1 MVMEQTPV
9 VARQVAMERTPA
21 MVTGDKH
28 LDTEPVSMMMERQP
42 SNQRERH
49 LSDQEDLVHSLDPD
63 PVFDY
68 LLQHGVLDQATIDE
82 ICGEQELV
90 ERNIRL
96 LKHLEGSGN
105 LAVEL
110 FINALRQSGQ
120 MHLASSLDVEH
131 RIKPVYG
138 QGLYRFS
145 FHYEVLHVQKVQCP
159 ILD

>member
-1 MVMEQTPV
+1 MEQNPV
-9 VARQVAMERTPA
+9 ATKGVAMERMPA
-21 MVTGDKH
+21 IVTGDEH
-28 LDTEPVSMMMERQP
+28 IPTEPVTMTMERQLGG
-42 SNQRERH
+42 QRERH
-49 LSDQEDLVHSLDPD
+49 LSNQEELIHSLDPD

-68 LLQHGVLDQATIDE
+68 LLQHGVLDRSTVDE

-90 ERNIRL
+90 ERNVKL
-96 LKHLEGSGN
+96 LKHLEGSGK

-138 QGLYRFS
+138 QGWW
-145 FHYEVLHVQKVQCP
+145 
-159 ILD
+159 

>member
-9 VARQVAMERTPA
+9 VARQIAMERMPA
-21 MVTGDKH
+21 IVTGDKH
-28 LDTEPVSMMMERQP
+28 LNTEPVTMTMERQP

-49 LSDQEDLVHSLDPD
+49 LSNQEDLVHSLDPD

-68 LLQHGVLDQATIDE
+68 LLQHGVLDQSTIDE
-82 ICGEQELV
+82 ICGEEELV

-96 LKHLEGSGN
+96 LKHLEDSGN

-138 QGLYRFS
+138 QGL
-145 FHYEVLHVQKVQCP
+145 
-159 ILD
+159 